1 MIKYST
7 GNSTL
12 HKAKAKTK
20 IRAFFTLTLAA
31 AILPF
36 EYAALLLPFALF
48 LHAISKTPLERT
60 AWKAVAALALFAFA
74 MQIVF
79 RPQNGVYYGILN
91 AAYVSG
97 VLLLAG
103 LLLITTKPGDL
114 RDALMQMGLPKKHA
128 FMLTIALEAVP
139 LLQAKAEKVRMAQN
153 ARGSERK
160 LMPMLVPLLHSL
172 FERAKKL
179 SISLEARGFSPEKL

>member
-1 MIKYST
+1 
-7 GNSTL
+7 
-12 HKAKAKTK
+12 
-20 IRAFFTLTLAA
+20 
-31 AILPF
+31 
-36 EYAALLLPFALF
+36 
-48 LHAISKTPLERT
+48 LERT

-74 MQIVF
+74 VQIVF
-79 RPQNGVYYGILN
+79 RSQNGVYYGILN

-97 VLLLAG
+97 VILLAG
-103 LLLITTKPGDL
+103 LLITTTKPGDL
-114 RDALMQMGLPKKHA
+114 RDALMQLGLPKKHA
-128 FMLTIALEAVP
+128 FMLTIALEAIP